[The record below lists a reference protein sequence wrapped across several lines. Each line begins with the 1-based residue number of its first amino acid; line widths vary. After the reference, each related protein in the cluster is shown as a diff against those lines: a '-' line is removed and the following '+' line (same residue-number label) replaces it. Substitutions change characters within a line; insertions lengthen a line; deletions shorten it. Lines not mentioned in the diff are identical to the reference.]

1 MNRTH
6 RRRRH
11 CSAVQSVEAST
22 THAGGE
28 RARVLRRYEQAGCVV
43 PNPLD
48 RKGLKVKYVFARS
61 MPLLTG
67 VLAVAKKVPRVDRA
81 CSECTGD
88 AERQPGEQRVGGP
101 DPRRCECCRLSIKS
115 HFMSREGL
123 HGTSHQPGNRRE
135 TAGNSSAVVC
145 PGLELAT
152 SRVGV
157 SWTCA
162 VLRSGVTMM
171 PHNQL

>member
-1 MNRTH
+1 M
-6 RRRRH
+6 
-11 CSAVQSVEAST
+11 
-22 THAGGE
+22 
-28 RARVLRRYEQAGCVV
+28 V

-61 MPLLTG
+61 MPPLTG

-101 DPRRCECCRLSIKS
+101 DPRRCGVLLTIDQKSFMTRGSTWNLSS
-115 HFMSREGL
+115 A
-123 HGTSHQPGNRRE
+123 TGNRRE

-145 PGLELAT
+145 SGLELAT

-162 VLRSGVTMM
+162 VLCSGVTMM